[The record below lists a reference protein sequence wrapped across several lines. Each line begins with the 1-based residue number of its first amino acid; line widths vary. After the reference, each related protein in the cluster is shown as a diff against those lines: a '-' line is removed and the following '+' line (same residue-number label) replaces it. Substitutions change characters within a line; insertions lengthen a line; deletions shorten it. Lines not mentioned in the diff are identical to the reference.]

1 METALPL
8 TRRQRQIM
16 DFFEAYRLQHG
27 ISPTLDEI
35 AQEFGVNKVTIFG
48 HVAELERKGV
58 LARAGKGISRGL
70 QIVETTKPATTLRV
84 LGDIAAGK
92 PIDVVE
98 SVESI
103 DLRDLL
109 PAHRD
114 VYGLRVRGDSM
125 LGDSIRDGDIV
136 IVERRT
142 EALNG
147 ETVVA
152 VLPGEETT
160 LKRYFKEGD
169 RVRLQPANPEM
180 SAIYPPSVELRGVV
194 IGVIRRY

>member
-70 QIVETTKPATTLRV
+70 QIVETSKPPTTLRV

-180 SAIYPPSVELRGVV
+180 SAIYPPSLELRGVV